1 MSDELFREV
10 DEEVRQ
16 DRFQNLW
23 KRYGIY
29 LVIVFVVIVGA
40 TVAFVLWRD
49 AQESARQ
56 ADSARFL
63 EAVVAEQTERNAA
76 IDQLREIAREETPG
90 YRFLASLREAALLAD
105 GGETG
110 EAVIV
115 FDAVA
120 ADEDFEPVYRDIT
133 RLLAVAHGM
142 QNMSQGEVEERLAGL
157 AADDSPVPDHRPRV
171 SCGSGDTRGNPDRAA
186 ELLRANIADN
196 EVSRVAQARAGE
208 LLATL
213 DR

>member
-49 AQESARQ
+49 AQGSARQ

-76 IDQLREIAREETPG
+76 IDQLREIAREGTPG

-120 ADEDFEPVYRDIT
+120 ADEDFEPVYRDIA

-157 AADDSPVPDHRPRV
+157 AADDSPFRITAREFLAVAAKRV
-171 SCGSGDTRGNPDRAA
+171 GNPDRAA

-196 EVSRVAQARAGE
+196 EVSRAAQARAGE

>member
-1 MSDELFREV
+1 VSDELFREV

-49 AQESARQ
+49 AQGSARQ

-76 IDQLREIAREETPG
+76 IDQLREIAREGTPG

-120 ADEDFEPVYRDIT
+120 ADEDFEPVYRDIA

-157 AADDSPVPDHRPRV
+157 AADDSPFRMTAREFLAVAAIR
-171 SCGSGDTRGNPDRAA
+171 GGNPDRAA

-196 EVSRVAQARAGE
+196 EVSRAAQARAGE

>member
-29 LVIVFVVIVGA
+29 AVILIVVVFGA

-49 AQESARQ
+49 AQESARE

-63 EAVVAEQTERNAA
+63 AAVVAEQTERNAA
-76 IDQLREIAREETPG
+76 IDQLREIAREGTPG

-105 GGETG
+105 AGQTG
-110 EAVIV
+110 EAVVV

-120 ADEDFEPVYRDIT
+120 ADEDFEPVYRDIA
-133 RLLAVAHGM
+133 RLLAVSHGM
-142 QNMSQGEVEERLAGL
+142 QNMPRDEVEQRLSGL
-157 AADDSPVPDHRPRV
+157 DAADNSFRITAREFLAVAAIRGGDV
-171 SCGSGDTRGNPDRAA
+171 SRAE
-186 ELLRANIADN
+186 ELLRANISDN
-196 EVSRVAQARAGE
+196 EASLAAQTRAGE

>member
-1 MSDELFREV
+1 VSDELFREV

-49 AQESARQ
+49 AQGSGRQ

-76 IDQLREIAREETPG
+76 IDQLREIAREGTPG

-120 ADEDFEPVYRDIT
+120 ADEDFEPVYRDIA

-157 AADDSPVPDHRPRV
+157 GADDSPFRITAREFLAVAAIR
-171 SCGSGDTRGNPDRAA
+171 GGNPDRAA

-196 EVSRVAQARAGE
+196 EVSRAAQARAGE

>member
-49 AQESARQ
+49 AQGSARQ

-76 IDQLREIAREETPG
+76 IDQLREIAREGTPG

-120 ADEDFEPVYRDIT
+120 ADEDFEPVYRNIA

-142 QNMSQGEVEERLAGL
+142 QNMSQGEVEERLDGL
-157 AADDSPVPDHRPRV
+157 AADDSPFRITAREFLAVAAKRV
-171 SCGSGDTRGNPDRAA
+171 GNPDRAA

-196 EVSRVAQARAGE
+196 EVSRAAQARAGE

>member
-10 DEEVRQ
+10 DEEIRQ

-29 LVIVFVVIVGA
+29 LVIAFVVIVGA

-76 IDQLREIAREETPG
+76 IDQLREIAREGTPG

-105 GGETG
+105 AGEAG

-120 ADEDFEPVYRDIT
+120 ADEDFEPVYRDIA

-157 AADDSPVPDHRPRV
+157 AADDSPFRITAREFLAVAAIR
-171 SCGSGDTRGNPDRAA
+171 GGNPDRAA

-196 EVSRVAQARAGE
+196 DVSRAAQARAGE

>member
-1 MSDELFREV
+1 VSDELFREV

-49 AQESARQ
+49 AQGSARQ

-76 IDQLREIAREETPG
+76 IDQLREIAREGTPG

-120 ADEDFEPVYRDIT
+120 ADEDFEPVYRDIA

-157 AADDSPVPDHRPRV
+157 AADDSPFRITAREFLAVAAIR
-171 SCGSGDTRGNPDRAA
+171 GGNPDRAA

-196 EVSRVAQARAGE
+196 EVSRAAQARAGE

>member
-76 IDQLREIAREETPG
+76 IDQLREIAREGTPG

-157 AADDSPVPDHRPRV
+157 AADDSPFRITAREFLAVAAIR
-171 SCGSGDTRGNPDRAA
+171 GGNPDRAA

>member
-1 MSDELFREV
+1 MSRYMSTRSSRGGRLF
-10 DEEVRQ
+10 
-16 DRFQNLW
+16 
-23 KRYGIY
+23 I
-29 LVIVFVVIVGA
+29 A
-40 TVAFVLWRD
+40 VAPD
-49 AQESARQ
+49 AAFGGR
-56 ADSARFL
+56 
-63 EAVVAEQTERNAA
+63 
-76 IDQLREIAREETPG
+76 PG
-90 YRFLASLREAALLAD
+90 VLLAD

-157 AADDSPVPDHRPRV
+157 AADDSPFRITAREFLAVAAIR
-171 SCGSGDTRGNPDRAA
+171 GGNPDRAA

-196 EVSRVAQARAGE
+196 EVSRAAQARAGE

>member
-1 MSDELFREV
+1 MSNELFREV

-29 LVIVFVVIVGA
+29 AVIVVVVILGG

-49 AQESARQ
+49 AQESARE

-63 EAVVAEQTERNAA
+63 SAVVAEQTERNAA
-76 IDQLREIAREETPG
+76 IDQLREIAREGTPG

-105 GGETG
+105 AGQTG
-110 EAVIV
+110 EAVSV

-120 ADEDFEPVYRDIT
+120 ADEDFESVYRDIA

-142 QNMSQGEVEERLAGL
+142 QNMSQGEVEDRLSGL
-157 AADDSPVPDHRPRV
+157 DAADNPFRITAREFLAVAAIRGGDS
-171 SCGSGDTRGNPDRAA
+171 DRAA
-186 ELLRANIADN
+186 ELLRANISDN
-196 EVSRVAQARAGE
+196 QASLAAQTRAGE

>member
-49 AQESARQ
+49 AQGSARQ

-76 IDQLREIAREETPG
+76 IDQLREIAREGTPG

-120 ADEDFEPVYRDIT
+120 ADEDFEPVYRDIA

-157 AADDSPVPDHRPRV
+157 GADDSPFRITAREFLAVAAIR
-171 SCGSGDTRGNPDRAA
+171 GGNPDRAA

-196 EVSRVAQARAGE
+196 EVSRAAQARAGE

>member
-49 AQESARQ
+49 AQGSARQ

-76 IDQLREIAREETPG
+76 IDQLREIAREGTPG

-120 ADEDFEPVYRDIT
+120 ADEDFEPVYRDIA

-157 AADDSPVPDHRPRV
+157 AADDSPFRMTAREFLAVAAIR
-171 SCGSGDTRGNPDRAA
+171 GGNPDRAA

-196 EVSRVAQARAGE
+196 EVSRAAQARAGE

>member
-1 MSDELFREV
+1 VSDELFRVV

-49 AQESARQ
+49 AQGSARQ

-76 IDQLREIAREETPG
+76 IDQLREIAREGTPG
-90 YRFLASLREAALLAD
+90 YRFLASLRAAALLAD

-120 ADEDFEPVYRDIT
+120 ADEDFEPVYRDIA

-142 QNMSQGEVEERLAGL
+142 QNMSQGEVEERLDGL
-157 AADDSPVPDHRPRV
+157 AADDSPFRITAREFLAVAAKRV
-171 SCGSGDTRGNPDRAA
+171 GNPDRAA

-196 EVSRVAQARAGE
+196 EVSRAAQARAGE

>member
-49 AQESARQ
+49 AQGSARQ

-63 EAVVAEQTERNAA
+63 EAVVVEQTERNAA
-76 IDQLREIAREETPG
+76 IDQLREIAREGTPG

-120 ADEDFEPVYRDIT
+120 VDEDFEPVYRDIA

-157 AADDSPVPDHRPRV
+157 AAVDSPFRITAREFLAVAAIR
-171 SCGSGDTRGNPDRAA
+171 GGNPDRAA

-196 EVSRVAQARAGE
+196 EVSRAAQARAGE

>member
-1 MSDELFREV
+1 VSDELFREV

-49 AQESARQ
+49 AQGSARQ

-63 EAVVAEQTERNAA
+63 EAVVVEQTERNAA
-76 IDQLREIAREETPG
+76 IDQLREIAREGTPG

-120 ADEDFEPVYRDIT
+120 ADEDFEPVYRDIA
-133 RLLAVAHGM
+133 RLFAVAHGM

-157 AADDSPVPDHRPRV
+157 AADDSPFRITAREFLAVAAIR
-171 SCGSGDTRGNPDRAA
+171 GGNPDRAA

-196 EVSRVAQARAGE
+196 EVSRAAQARAGE

>member
-10 DEEVRQ
+10 DEEIRQ

-29 LVIVFVVIVGA
+29 LVIAFVVIVGA

-76 IDQLREIAREETPG
+76 IDQLREIAREGTPG

-105 GGETG
+105 AGEAG

-120 ADEDFEPVYRDIT
+120 TDEDFEPVYRDIA

-157 AADDSPVPDHRPRV
+157 AADDSPFRITAREFLAVAAIR
-171 SCGSGDTRGNPDRAA
+171 GGNPDRAA

-196 EVSRVAQARAGE
+196 DVSRAAQARAGE

>member
-40 TVAFVLWRD
+40 TVAFELWRD

-63 EAVVAEQTERNAA
+63 EVVVAEQIERNAA
-76 IDQLREIAREETPG
+76 IDQLREIAREGTPG

-120 ADEDFEPVYRDIT
+120 ADEDFEPVYRDIA

-157 AADDSPVPDHRPRV
+157 AADDSPFRITAREFLAVAAIR
-171 SCGSGDTRGNPDRAA
+171 GGNPDRAA

-196 EVSRVAQARAGE
+196 EVSRAAQARAGE

>member
-1 MSDELFREV
+1 VSDELFREV

-56 ADSARFL
+56 ANSARFL

-76 IDQLREIAREETPG
+76 IDQLREIAREGTPG

-120 ADEDFEPVYRDIT
+120 ADEDFEPVYRNIA

-157 AADDSPVPDHRPRV
+157 AADDSPFRITAREFLAVAAIR
-171 SCGSGDTRGNPDRAA
+171 GGNPDRAA

-196 EVSRVAQARAGE
+196 EVSRAAQARAGE

>member
-10 DEEVRQ
+10 DEEIRQ

-29 LVIVFVVIVGA
+29 LVIAFVVIVGA

-76 IDQLREIAREETPG
+76 IDQLREIAREGTPG

-105 GGETG
+105 AGEAG

-120 ADEDFEPVYRDIT
+120 ADEDFEPVYRDIA

-157 AADDSPVPDHRPRV
+157 AADDSPFRITAREFLAVAAIR
-171 SCGSGDTRGNPDRAA
+171 GGNPDRAA

-196 EVSRVAQARAGE
+196 DVSRAAQVRAGE

>member
-76 IDQLREIAREETPG
+76 IDQLREIAREGTPG

-120 ADEDFEPVYRDIT
+120 ADEDFEPVYRDIA

-157 AADDSPVPDHRPRV
+157 AADDSPFRITAREFLAVAAIR
-171 SCGSGDTRGNPDRAA
+171 GGNPDRAA

-196 EVSRVAQARAGE
+196 EVSRAAQARAGE